1 MKKLSNVNIDNIQ
14 ALPSPNEYN
23 QQISITDETV
33 SLVSEGRKTLN
44 NILNGSDDR
53 FLIIAGPCSI
63 HDIEAGTEYAKK
75 LKQLSDELSSKIVIV
90 MRVYFEKPRTTV
102 GWKGM
107 IYDPD
112 LNGSFDIESG
122 LLKARS
128 FLKDI
133 SDLGV
138 LCATEFV
145 DPITPQYIADFVS
158 WAAIGAR
165 TAESQTHRQ
174 MASGLSMPVGFKNG
188 TGGSIQ
194 LAVDAI
200 VSSSSKHGF
209 LGVDSNGNASMVLTK
224 GNPNSHL
231 VLRGGSSGPNYDSKS
246 VEMSIELL
254 QKANVNNH
262 LIIDCSHANS
272 GKDYRNE
279 PKVFESVF
287 QQRLK
292 GNSKIIGVMLESH
305 INAGSQDHDEANP
318 DKLDYGVSITDSC
331 LGWTETEQLLKDA
344 YSRL

>member
-1 MKKLSNVNIDNIQ
+1 MEQLSNININNIQ
-14 ALPSPNEYN
+14 TLPSPSEYN
-23 QQISITDETV
+23 QRVSINDETI
-33 SLVSEGRKTLN
+33 SLVRKGRETLN
-44 NILNGSDDR
+44 NILNGSDNR
-53 FLIIAGPCSI
+53 FLVIVGPCSI
-63 HDIEAGTEYAKK
+63 HDIKAGTEYAKK
-75 LKQLSDELSSKIVIV
+75 LKILSDELSSKMVVV

-122 LLKARS
+122 LLKARA
-128 FLKDI
+128 FLKDV
-133 SDLGV
+133 SDLGL

-145 DPITPQYIADFVS
+145 DPITPQYIADFIS

-188 TGGSIQ
+188 TGGSVQ

-200 VSSSSKHGF
+200 VSSNSKHGF
-209 LGVDSNGNASMVLTK
+209 LGVDSDGKASMIMTK

-231 VLRGGSSGPNYDSKS
+231 VLRGGASGPNYDTDS
-246 VEMSIELL
+246 VKKSIELL
-254 QKANVNNH
+254 EKANVNNN

-292 GNSKIIGVMLESH
+292 GNSNIIGVMLEGHLNS
-305 INAGSQDHDEANP
+305 GSQNLDEENP
-318 DKLDYGVSITDSC
+318 HKLDYGVSITDSC
-331 LGWTETEQLLKDA
+331 LGWDSTEQLLKNA
-344 YSRL
+344 FSKI